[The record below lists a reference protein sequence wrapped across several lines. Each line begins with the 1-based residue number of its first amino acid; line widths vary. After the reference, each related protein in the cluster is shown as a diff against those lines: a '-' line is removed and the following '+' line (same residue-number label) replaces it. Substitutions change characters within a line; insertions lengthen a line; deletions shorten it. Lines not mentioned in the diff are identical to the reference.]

1 MARSK
6 YSFNKHQKES
16 ARKKKKEQKRQRK
29 LDKKTIKSEENPDQS
44 QNEGKNL
51 WGVCEHILIGS
62 ARQILLRRDKVA
74 LCKRCTMELPTEE
87 LQAVSESHL
96 RDLIE
101 DMAMVIGLE
110 HLDKKE

>member
-1 MARSK
+1 
-6 YSFNKHQKES
+6 KES

-44 QNEGKNL
+44 QNEGENP
-51 WGVCEHILIGS
+51 WEICEHIYIGS
-62 ARQILLRRDKVA
+62 ARQILLKRDKVA
-74 LCKRCTMELPTEE
+74 LCKRCTMELPTKE

-96 RDLIE
+96 RALIE
-101 DMAMVIGLE
+101 NMAMVVGLE